1 MNAKK
6 LFCTFAALSLFGA
19 LFAAQNLA
27 KQEIFSEAEVL
38 NLNINLG
45 SEDLKI
51 EKCTNSEITVEV
63 YTNNKNRIPDISLNK
78 NCLTIIK
85 QKYNIS
91 KPGEYCNL
99 VVYIPEN
106 KKFETLEVS
115 TSSGELTADQL
126 IAQTAVI
133 SASSGDITL
142 TDCNFEQSNVDTSS
156 GNQKI
161 ENFNSNSASFEASS
175 GDISIK
181 TITSKKLKTKTS
193 SGRIKFG
200 TITCDSFSVHA
211 SSGNISVEKIEC
223 ETFSAE
229 TSSGDITFDKV
240 TADYFDAEASSGDIK
255 LGLDKVPEASSSLK
269 TSSGEQSVF
278 VPKEQGFSLKV
289 STTSGTFKDRIG
301 NNRFSPRGHY
311 TNNYNGGG
319 AQLSL
324 TSTSGDIELW

>member
-142 TDCNFEQSNVDTSS
+142 TDCSFEQSNVDT
-156 GNQKI
+156 
-161 ENFNSNSASFEASS
+161 SS

-255 LGLDKVPEASSSLK
+255 LGLEKVPEASSSLK

-289 STTSGTFKDRIG
+289 STTSGTFKDRIE